1 MAEKLK
7 PRVLVLGGTGF
18 IGNHLIPRLLKRYR
32 VDCVHKLF
40 LKKSCR
46 IKKVTYIR
54 LNLENFNLVK
64 RKINKD
70 YKFIFNLGGY
80 IDHSSSY
87 DVNNINLKTH
97 FMSVVNLVSIFSKR
111 KITRFINIGSSDEY
125 GSSKIVQNEKYREA
139 PQSFYALSKV
149 CSTHFLQMA
158 YKNIK
163 FPSVII
169 RIFIAYGPKQKKNR
183 LIPYIIDRC
192 LKNKTAYL
200 TKGDQVRNFCYIEDV
215 VEAIMLFTKPKKKNV
230 EGNVFNVGY
239 NKSYKV
245 RNIAYKIKKIINKGN
260 LIFNKKINKRESKL
274 LIPNINKI
282 KKTHNWKPNFSINA
296 GLKKTIEYYQK
307 VK

>member
-1 MAEKLK
+1 MAKKLK

-18 IGNHLIPRLLKRYR
+18 IGNHLIPRLLNKYR
-32 VDCVHKLF
+32 VDCVHKSF
-40 LKKSCR
+40 LNKNCR

-54 LNLENFNLVK
+54 LNLEDFNQVK

-87 DVNNINLKTH
+87 GVNNINLKTH
-97 FMSVVNLVSIFSKR
+97 FMSVINLVSLFQKK

-125 GSSKIVQNEKYREA
+125 GLSEIIQNEKYREA

-163 FPSVII
+163 FPSVMI

-192 LKNKTAYL
+192 LKNKKAYL
-200 TKGDQVRNFCYIEDV
+200 TRGDQVRNFCYIEDI
-215 VEAIMLFTKPKKKNV
+215 VEAIMLFTKPRIKKVNGK
-230 EGNVFNVGY
+230 VFNVGC

-245 RNIAYKIKKIINKGN
+245 KDIAYKIKKIINKGT

-274 LIPNINKI
+274 LIPNINRLKKI
-282 KKTHNWKPNFSINA
+282 NNWKPNFSIDS

-307 VK
+307 EK

>member
-1 MAEKLK
+1 VAEKLK

-18 IGNHLIPRLLKRYR
+18 IGVHLIPRLLKEYR
-32 VDCVHKLF
+32 VDCVHKL
-40 LKKSCR
+40 LLRKSYR

-54 LNLENFNLVK
+54 LNLEDFNQVK
-64 RKINKD
+64 KKINKD

-87 DVNNINLKTH
+87 EVNNINLKTH
-97 FMSVVNLVSIFSKR
+97 FMSVVNLVSIFSKK

-125 GSSKIVQNEKYREA
+125 GSSEIIQNEKYREA

-183 LIPYIIDRC
+183 LIPYIIDTC
-192 LKNKTAYL
+192 LRNKTAYL
-200 TKGDQVRNFCYIEDV
+200 NRGDQVRNFCYIEDV
-215 VEAIMLFTKPKKKNV
+215 VEAIMLFTKPKIKNV
-230 EGNVFNVGY
+230 DGMIFNVGC

-245 RNIAYKIKKIINKGN
+245 KDIAYKIKKIISRGN
-260 LIFNKKINKRESKL
+260 LIFNKKIDKRESKL
-274 LIPNINKI
+274 LIPNINRI
-282 KKTHNWKPNFSINA
+282 KKIYNWKPNFSIDL